1 MSSDLHPAIV
11 SFGKEH
17 KKEYA
22 AIRRA
27 ILRYGKIAV
36 FRHIKPDFD
45 AMGAQMGLVT
55 WLKDN
60 FPEKEIHF
68 LGDNHVSFTPRL
80 FPETENLPNEWFA
93 KGDFLAIIV
102 DVGDPERIADP
113 RFGRAHYKVKI
124 DHHPCKVEIA
134 KRATICEK
142 ESASA
147 AELVADFCLNFK
159 GARMSQE
166 AAHYFYIGIV
176 GDSGRFLFSSTSV
189 HTFAVAEELL
199 KTGINLSKIYQSM
212 YEKTIQSLKNQ
223 AYVLSHFSLTPHG
236 VSYYLLP
243 IEVQEELKI
252 TTEQGKENVN
262 LFSNI
267 SGINAWCSI
276 TQDVDKKE
284 PCWRISIR
292 SKEKDISGVAAKW
305 GGGGHKQAS
314 GAKIKDLSELDAFL
328 KDLDDLFA

>member
-1 MSSDLHPAIV
+1 MSSNLHPEIL
-11 SFGKEH
+11 SFAKEH
-17 KKEYA
+17 KKEYS

-27 ILRYGKIAV
+27 ILRYNKIAV
-36 FRHIKPDFD
+36 FRHIRPDFD
-45 AMGAQMGLVT
+45 AMGSQMGLVT

-60 FPEKEIHF
+60 FPEKEVHF

-80 FPETENLPNEWFA
+80 FPETESLSNDWFTN
-93 KGDFLAIIV
+93 GDFLAIIV

-113 RFGRAHYKVKI
+113 RYKHAKYKVKI

-134 KRATICEK
+134 KRATVLDK

-159 GARMSQE
+159 GTHVSEQ
-166 AAHYFYIGIV
+166 AAKYFYIGIV
-176 GDSGRFLFSSTSV
+176 GDSGRFLFSSTSL
-189 HTFAVAEELL
+189 HTFAVAEELM
-199 KTGINLSKIYQSM
+199 KRGIDISSIYQSM
-212 YEKTIQSLKNQ
+212 YQKTVQSLKNQ
-223 AYVLSHFSLTPHG
+223 AYVLSHFDVTEHG
-236 VSYYLLP
+236 VAYYLLP
-243 IEVQEELKI
+243 YEVQQQLKI

-267 SGINAWCSI
+267 EGINAWCSI

-292 SKEKDISGVAAKW
+292 SKKLDISGVANKW
-305 GGGGHKQAS
+305 GGGGHAQAS
-314 GAKIKDLSELDAFL
+314 GAKIKDLNELEPFL
-328 KDLDDLFA
+328 KDLDDLFL

>member
-1 MSSDLHPAIV
+1 
-11 SFGKEH
+11 
-17 KKEYA
+17 
-22 AIRRA
+22 
-27 ILRYGKIAV
+27 
-36 FRHIKPDFD
+36 
-45 AMGAQMGLVT
+45 
-55 WLKDN
+55 
-60 FPEKEIHF
+60 
-68 LGDNHVSFTPRL
+68 
-80 FPETENLPNEWFA
+80 
-93 KGDFLAIIV
+93 
-102 DVGDPERIADP
+102 
-113 RFGRAHYKVKI
+113 
-124 DHHPCKVEIA
+124 
-134 KRATICEK
+134 
-142 ESASA
+142 
-147 AELVADFCLNFK
+147 
-159 GARMSQE
+159 
-166 AAHYFYIGIV
+166 
-176 GDSGRFLFSSTSV
+176 
-189 HTFAVAEELL
+189 AEELL

-236 VSYYLLP
+236 VCYYLLP

>member
-1 MSSDLHPAIV
+1 MSSNLHPEV
-11 SFGKEH
+11 LSFGKAH

-27 ILRYGKIAV
+27 ILRYNKIAV

-45 AMGAQMGLVT
+45 AMGSQMGLVT

-60 FPEKEIHF
+60 FPEKEVRF
-68 LGDNHVSFTPRL
+68 LVDNHVTFTPRL
-80 FPETENLPNEWFA
+80 FPETENLPNDWFA

-102 DVGDPERIADP
+102 DVGDVERIADP
-113 RFGRAHYKVKI
+113 RFQHARYKVKI
-124 DHHPCKVEIA
+124 DHHPCKTEIA
-134 KRATICEK
+134 KRATVCEK
-142 ESASA
+142 SSASA

-159 GARMSQE
+159 GAKMSQE
-166 AAHYFYIGIV
+166 AARYFYIGIV
-176 GDSGRFLFSSTSV
+176 GDSGRFLFSSTSA

-199 KTGINLSKIYQSM
+199 KTGININKIYLAM
-212 YEKTIQSLKNQ
+212 YQKTIQSLKNQ
-223 AYVLSHFSLTPHG
+223 AYVLSHFSVTPHG

-243 IEVQEELKI
+243 YDVQQELKI

-267 SGINAWCSI
+267 EGINAWCSI
-276 TQDVDKKE
+276 TEDVDKKE

-292 SKEKDISGVAAKW
+292 SKEKDISGVANKW
-305 GGGGHKQAS
+305 GGGGHAQAS
-314 GAKIKDLSELDAFL
+314 GAKIKDLSELNAFL
-328 KDLDDLFA
+328 QDLDDLFR

>member
-1 MSSDLHPAIV
+1 MSSNLHPEV
-11 SFGKEH
+11 LSFGKAH

-27 ILRYGKIAV
+27 ILRYNKIAV

-45 AMGAQMGLVT
+45 AMGSQMGLVT

-60 FPEKEIHF
+60 FPEKEVHF
-68 LGDNHVSFTPRL
+68 LGDNHVTFTPRL
-80 FPETENLPNEWFA
+80 FPETENLSNEWFA

-102 DVGDPERIADP
+102 DVGDVERIADP
-113 RFGRAHYKVKI
+113 RFQHARYKVKI
-124 DHHPCKVEIA
+124 DHHPCKTEIA
-134 KRATICEK
+134 KRATVCEK
-142 ESASA
+142 SSASA

-159 GARMSQE
+159 GAKMSQE
-166 AAHYFYIGIV
+166 AAKYFYTGIV
-176 GDSGRFLFSSTSV
+176 GDSGRFLFSSTSA

-199 KTGINLSKIYQSM
+199 KTGISISSIYQAM
-212 YEKTIQSLKNQ
+212 YQKTVQSLKNQ
-223 AYVLSHFSLTPHG
+223 AYVLTHFAVTPHG

-243 IEVQEELKI
+243 YEVQQELKI

-267 SGINAWCSI
+267 EGINAWCSI
-276 TQDVDKKE
+276 TEDVDKKE

-292 SKEKDISGVAAKW
+292 SKEKDISGIANKW
-305 GGGGHKQAS
+305 GGGGHAQAS
-314 GAKIKDLSELDAFL
+314 GAKIKDLGELNAFL
-328 KDLDDLFA
+328 QDLDDLFK

>member
-1 MSSDLHPAIV
+1 MSSNLHPEV
-11 SFGKEH
+11 LSFAKEH

-27 ILRYGKIAV
+27 ILRYQKIAV
-36 FRHIKPDFD
+36 FRHIRPDFD
-45 AMGAQMGLVT
+45 AMGSQMGLVT

-60 FPEKEIHF
+60 FPEKEVHF

-80 FPETENLPNEWFA
+80 FPETESLNNDWFA

-102 DVGDPERIADP
+102 DVGDDERIADP
-113 RFGRAHYKVKI
+113 RYRHAKYKVKI

-134 KRATICEK
+134 KRATVCEK

-159 GARMSQE
+159 GTTVSEQ
-166 AAHYFYIGIV
+166 AAKYFYIGIV
-176 GDSGRFLFSSTSV
+176 GDSGRFLFSSTST
-189 HTFAVAEELL
+189 HTFAVAEELI
-199 KTGINLSKIYQSM
+199 KRGISISEIYQSM
-212 YEKTIQSLKNQ
+212 YQKTVQSLKNQ
-223 AYVLSHFSLTPHG
+223 AYVLSHFDVTEHG
-236 VSYYLLP
+236 VAYYLLP
-243 IEVQEELKI
+243 YEVQQQLKI

-267 SGINAWCSI
+267 EGINAWCSI

-292 SKEKDISGVAAKW
+292 SKKKDISGVANQW
-305 GGGGHKQAS
+305 GGGGHAQAS

-328 KDLDDLFA
+328 KSLDDLFI